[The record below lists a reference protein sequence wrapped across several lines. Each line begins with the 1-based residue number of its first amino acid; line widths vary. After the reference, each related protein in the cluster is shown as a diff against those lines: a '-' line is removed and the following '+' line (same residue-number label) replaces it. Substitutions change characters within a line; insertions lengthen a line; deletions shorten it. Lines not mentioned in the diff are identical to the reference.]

1 MYTTIMPA
9 LLIIMDSWRRIL
21 PGLANASRITLP
33 YVFILDALVNL
44 TRSSRDASVKHATNK
59 INKIPGTRPNTF
71 MVAGRAM
78 MPAPTIEVERL
89 KTAPEK
95 EPPVVY
101 SGNSSGMSVSSSS
114 AVIGRSGDCM
124 EEISFG
130 PWFTEEFP
138 AFMLE
143 FLQRNFGKLK
153 ICSVNS
159 GFDIILVVH

>member
-59 INKIPGTRPNTF
+59 INKIPGTRPKTF
-71 MVAGRAM
+71 IVAGRAM
-78 MPAPTIEVERL
+78 IPAPTVEVERL

-95 EPPVVY
+95 DPPVLN
-101 SGNSSGMSVSSSS
+101 SGNSSGMSVSSSN

-130 PWFTEEFP
+130 FGFTEEFP
-138 AFMLE
+138 DLM
-143 FLQRNFGKLK
+143 FG
-153 ICSVNS
+153 ISTE
-159 GFDIILVVH
+159 IILVS